1 MVCLAKITSV
11 ENYQQYHISF
21 SHAIGFTMA
30 VYGRSVSKN
39 SQNVKKSMTIQSI

>member
-1 MVCLAKITSV
+1 MECLIKITSV
-11 ENYQQYHISF
+11 DEFQRYHISF

-39 SQNVKKSMTIQSI
+39 SQIVQKNQ

>member
-1 MVCLAKITSV
+1 MVSMTKITSS
-11 ENYQQYHISF
+11 ENYQRYHISF

-39 SQNVKKSMTIQSI
+39 SQIKLKSMTIQYV